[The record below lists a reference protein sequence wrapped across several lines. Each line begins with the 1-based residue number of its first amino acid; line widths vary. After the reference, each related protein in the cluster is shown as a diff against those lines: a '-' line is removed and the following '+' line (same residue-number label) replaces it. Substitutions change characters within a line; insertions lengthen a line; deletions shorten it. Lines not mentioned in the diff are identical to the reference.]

1 MAGVKHTTS
10 ADGSFSPA
18 GAAAWQEEHTLS
30 DVASQTDLNALS
42 NALSVLSAT
51 NSTEHAGLSNRI
63 TSVAGLVGGGGS
75 VTSAE
80 AQAISAA
87 AQSAINTVSA
97 AVDVVSNSLSVET
110 AARIAAVN
118 TVSNSLSVEIADRI
132 SAVNVVS
139 NALSAEI
146 AGRNSAVNAVSNALS
161 VLSNANSASH
171 VSIDGRVTSVANA
184 VSVLSQA
191 LSVLS
196 NTNSAAHVSIDGRVT
211 SVANAVSVVSN
222 ALSVLS
228 QTNSVDHAALSNRI
242 TSVAGL
248 GAGSVTSAEVNAVS
262 VAAQS
267 AINTVSNALSV
278 LSNTNSVDHAALSNR
293 ITSVAGLAG
302 GGSVTSAE
310 VNAVSV
316 AAQSAVNTQSA
327 RIDTVSNAVS
337 VLSNAL
343 SVLSNANSAAHVSID
358 GRVTSV
364 ANAVS
369 IVSNALSVLSQT
381 NSVDHAALSNRIT
394 SVAGLAGGGS
404 VTSNEVSIADAA
416 LSARI
421 DTLSVAVGNA
431 SNQLS
436 QVSQYASVVSVY
448 ANQASNYA
456 SVASN
461 AASVAVQA
469 ASVASA
475 AAAAIGAPQIR
486 KVVDVQSTAGS
497 ALVDISGLV
506 ITAAAG
512 DNWEINGLI
521 LLSTSAA
528 TVGLRMGWSVP
539 PLSTPR
545 YGFFTRQS
553 VGQSAGVAGGGGL
566 LQVSGQSINMSIT
579 GTPGL
584 GVPFGVRVEGI
595 MNVASAGTIR
605 LMYAGIAS
613 TAASPIHIMPGSY
626 LKAVKI

>member
-161 VLSNANSASH
+161 VLSNANSAAH

-343 SVLSNANSAAHVSID
+343 SVLS
-358 GRVTSV
+358 
-364 ANAVS
+364 
-369 IVSNALSVLSQT
+369 QT

-404 VTSNEVSIADAA
+404 VTSNEMSIADAA

-421 DTLSVAVGNA
+421 DSAFAGV

-461 AASVAVQA
+461 AASIAVQA

-475 AAAAIGAPQIR
+475 AAAAVGAPQVR
-486 KVVDVQSTAGS
+486 KVANVQSTAGS

-506 ITAAAG
+506 LTVAAG
-512 DNWEINGLI
+512 ETWEIGGMLAF
-521 LLSTSAA
+521 STSAT
-528 TVGLRMGWSVP
+528 TVGLRLGYSVP

-545 YGFFTRQS
+545 FGYMNRASG
-553 VGQSAGVAGGGGL
+553 GQSAGFAGGAGL
-566 LQVSGQSINMSIT
+566 LQVSGQSVFMSIT
-579 GTPGL
+579 GAGPAG
-584 GVPFGVRVEGI
+584 GVYVVDYLHV

-605 LMYAGIAS
+605 LMYGGIAS
-613 TAASPIHIMPGSY
+613 TTASPIHLMPGSY
-626 LKAVKI
+626 MKAVKI